1 VSRIE
6 AALRAAGAARRA
18 ALIPFLVAGDPD
30 PEQTCELVPA
40 LAEAG
45 ADVVELGVPFSDP
58 VADGP
63 AIQRASERALAQGTT
78 LARTLELV
86 RRIRA
91 RTPVPIVLFGY
102 LNPVL
107 AFGASRLA
115 SEAAAAGVDGL
126 LLVDLPVE
134 EGPDLRETFRA
145 AGLDTIQL
153 ATPTSGTE
161 RIRRIS
167 GESRGFVYAVS
178 RAGVT
183 GARAELASGSASS

>member
-1 VSRIE
+1 
-6 AALRAAGAARRA
+6 
-18 ALIPFLVAGDPD
+18 
-30 PEQTCELVPA
+30 
-40 LAEAG
+40 
-45 ADVVELGVPFSDP
+45 
-58 VADGP
+58 
-63 AIQRASERALAQGTT
+63 
-78 LARTLELV
+78 V

-115 SEAAAAGVDGL
+115 SEAAAAGVDGI

-134 EGPDLRETFRA
+134 EGPDLRESFRA

-153 ATPTSGTE
+153 ATPTSGAE
-161 RIRRIS
+161 RIRRIA

-183 GARAELASGSASS
+183 GARAELASGIGDLVTAIREATALPVAVGFGVSRPEQAREIAALADGVVIGSALVETIAAQGSPPARLEAARRFVSSFTPALQRS